1 MSYLASVLKD
11 YPVGFWPLSSSA
23 EDKSGC
29 GNDGVVNGT
38 HQFGKNSLIPH
49 SGKSTSISGSSY
61 ISIPLDKDYYSS
73 SVLPAIANSSSS
85 TKEFTIELWFK
96 PESDFLQESPLF
108 ADVLNGTG
116 IFYQNGNII
125 FKIEDVS
132 LEYTLSNINKSLYI
146 ACIYG
151 VNSMSI
157 YVDGEIVATKNTDG
171 FKFEAEDVDFQV
183 GPVVGPSDSFLI
195 NGISVYRYALSSDQI
210 YGRFSSLYNIPPIQI
225 ADPNNGSL
233 FEIKNKAYGRKF
245 TFNYPIDKDWSE
257 IAESPVRRNEGYGYL
272 ELSQTDGEVSKE
284 LIDVLSIPSM
294 EEYNHSVI
302 EWEGDN
308 GVSIYISQD
317 NSTFNEC
324 KNGLPLPI
332 SDFTKSVIYL
342 KIKFTSSN
350 AQRFNPRLHKLNI
363 SFFKDV
369 RIYSENSASYIA
381 KSTGGSHDF
390 GFTWNNKPILSQSK
404 YNGLRAEA
412 KFSLYTDRDV
422 RTLETF
428 YTPDSLEAGSL
439 FDQLS
444 WNGAGTLSNPN
455 ILALYINGED
465 KTSETSV
472 SGLFEVGQLHHVVAV
487 LSDSITE
494 EIVFNDGSNEALYQ
508 YITIYESQMDAVTAQ
523 AHYEMYVDSV
533 STIAVGG
540 SLSMTENSIN
550 YYDNDWV
557 VIQNI

>member
-1 MSYLASVLKD
+1 MSYLSSVLKD
-11 YPVGFWPLSSSA
+11 YPIGFWPLSSNA

-29 GNDGVVNGT
+29 GNDGTISGT
-38 HQFGKNSLIPH
+38 HQFGKNSLIPYD
-49 SGKSTSISGSSY
+49 GRSTKISGSSY

-73 SVLPAIANSSSS
+73 SVLPAIANRSSS
-85 TKEFTIELWFK
+85 TKEFSIELWFK
-96 PESDFLQESPLF
+96 PQTSFLQESPLF
-108 ADVLNGTG
+108 ADVLADTG
-116 IFYQNGNII
+116 IFYQNGNIV
-125 FKIEDVS
+125 FKIEGVS
-132 LEYTLSNINKSLYI
+132 LEYTLSNINKSLHI
-146 ACIYG
+146 ACVYG
-151 VNSMSI
+151 VNVMSI
-157 YVDGEIVATKNTDG
+157 YVDGEPVATKNTDM
-171 FKFEAEDVDFQV
+171 FRFEAEDVDFQV
-183 GPVVGPSDSFLI
+183 GPVVGQSDSFLI
-195 NGISVYRYALSSDQI
+195 NGVAVYRYALTSDQI
-210 YGRFSSLYNIPPIQI
+210 YGRFTSLYNVPAIQI
-225 ADPNNGSL
+225 SDPDNGAL

-257 IAESPVRRNEGYGYL
+257 IADSPVVRNEGYGYL
-272 ELSQTDGEVSKE
+272 ELSKIDGQVSKE
-284 LIDVLSIPSM
+284 ILDVLSIPSM
-294 EEYNHSVI
+294 EDYNHSVI

-308 GVSIYISQD
+308 GITVSISQD
-317 NSTFNEC
+317 NLVFHEC

-332 SDFTKSVIYL
+332 SDFTKSIIYL
-342 KIKFTSSN
+342 KITFNSSD

-390 GFTWNNKPILSQSK
+390 GFTWNNKPILSHSM
-404 YNGLRAEA
+404 YNGLRAEN
-412 KFSLYTDRDV
+412 KFSIYTDRDV
-422 RTLETF
+422 LTLETF
-428 YTPDSLEAGSL
+428 YTPDSLDAGSL

-444 WNGAGTLSNPN
+444 WSGAGTISKPN

-508 YITIYESQMDAVTAQ
+508 YISIYESQMDAGTAQ

-540 SLSMTENSIN
+540 SLSMTENSVN
-550 YYDNDWV
+550 YYDNDWI
-557 VIQNI
+557 VIQSI